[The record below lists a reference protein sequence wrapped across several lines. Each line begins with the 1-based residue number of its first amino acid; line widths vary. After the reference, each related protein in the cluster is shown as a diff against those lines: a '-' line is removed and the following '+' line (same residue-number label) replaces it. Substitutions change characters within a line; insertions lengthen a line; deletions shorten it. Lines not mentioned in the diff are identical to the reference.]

1 MDFENYIAA
10 DDRQIVAWA
19 LEGDKLAFESL
30 VGRYRDSIRTLYT
43 KRYGVPIDDADD
55 LTQETFIKAFLKL
68 EQFNP
73 EYSFG
78 QWIVTIARNT
88 FIDFVRKR
96 RDDAASFDSESV
108 LMTKVASSPT
118 PEERI
123 INNQQKVQ
131 IENYL
136 KIMNPKYSRLIEL
149 RFIKELSYEEI
160 AEELKMPLGTVKTQI
175 HRARARI
182 CEYIIEGGIM

>member
-19 LEGDKLAFESL
+19 LAGDKLAFESL

-43 KRYGVPIDDADD
+43 KRYGVPMDDADD

-73 EYSFG
+73 DYSFG

-96 RDDAASFDSESV
+96 KDDATTFDSESV
-108 LMTKVASSPT
+108 LMSRVASSPT

-123 INNQQKVQ
+123 INSQQKVQ

-136 KIMNPKYSRLIEL
+136 KIMSPKYSRLIEL
-149 RFIKELSYEEI
+149 RFIRELSYEEI

-182 CEYIIEGGIM
+182 CEYITEGGII

>member
-1 MDFENYIAA
+1 MEFESYIAA
-10 DDRQIVAWA
+10 DDKQIVSWA
-19 LEGDKLAFESL
+19 LDGDKLAFESL
-30 VGRYRDSIRTLYT
+30 VGRYRESIRTLYT
-43 KRYGVPIDDADD
+43 KRYGVPADDADD

-68 EQFNP
+68 RQFNP

-96 RDDAASFDSESV
+96 RDDASFAGEQA
-108 LMTKVASSPT
+108 LLTKVASSPT

-123 INNQQKVQ
+123 INSQQKVQ

-136 KIMNPKYSRLIEL
+136 RIMDPKYSRLIEL

-160 AEELKMPLGTVKTQI
+160 AEELKMPIGTVKTQI

-182 CEYIIEGGIM
+182 CEYIIEGGIV

>member
-1 MDFENYIAA
+1 MDFESYIEA

-19 LEGDKLAFESL
+19 LEGDRHAFESL

-43 KRYGVPIDDADD
+43 KRYGVPADDADD
-55 LTQETFIKAFLKL
+55 LTQETFIKAFLRL

-96 RDDAASFDSESV
+96 RDDTTLDCERALMSKAAP
-108 LMTKVASSPT
+108 SPT

-123 INNQQKVQ
+123 IRSQQKIQ

-136 KIMNPKYSRLIEL
+136 KIMDPKYSRLIEL

-160 AEELKMPLGTVKTQI
+160 ADELKMPLGTVKTQI

-182 CEYIIEGGIM
+182 CDYITEGGIM